1 MRAEIFTTP
10 TCIKCKSLKNQ
21 LEGEEFSLDVSF
33 IDATVGEG
41 AERAK
46 KLGLRSVPVVYLY
59 NDENEQIGI
68 AHNIDEIEAI
78 LNS

>member
-21 LEGEEFSLDVSF
+21 LEGEEYSLEVSF

-41 AERAK
+41 ATRAK
-46 KLGLRSVPVVYLY
+46 ELGIQSVPTVYLY

-68 AHNIDEIEAI
+68 AHNIDEIEDI
-78 LNS
+78 LSL